1 MFCLILNVEDEVDDM
16 HVQKKDEIQSLME
29 EKDDVIKFEDQGSVK
44 EKLHLA
50 LMVCRLLMDGV
61 CHGHVPSGTPEVSG
75 IRRSQKLMEAHRRL
89 LELPSGIFDLDPMG
103 FSAGPIDT

>member
-1 MFCLILNVEDEVDDM
+1 
-16 HVQKKDEIQSLME
+16 ME

-61 CHGHVPSGTPEVSG
+61 CHGHVPSGSPEVSAIG
-75 IRRSQKLMEAHRRL
+75 RSQKAMESCGRL
-89 LELPSGIFDLDPMG
+89 FALPSGIFSLDPMG
-103 FSAGPIDT
+103 FSAGLIGTQSCGTNFGQILLKRDWLSPTYFLLQD